1 MADESEAEAP
11 LGSLERVSDPPSE
24 AKEARAAGGEIAG
37 LEGKGSDSDS
47 SDRGDGEDQVQA
59 SGKDVGAAAEE
70 AGGQGEGDGE
80 DEKKEQQT
88 DGDGDRDDDDD
99 DDDDHDDDNDDNDDD
114 DDDDDGDDED
124 AKAEDLA
131 AVIPPPALLSPQ
143 QSRAA
148 ASHALRE
155 AAREARYEVIADL
168 LDDEGGAEINA
179 ADRSNGWTALH
190 WAARVGALDIV
201 ELLLHHGADH
211 GARGFKRESAH
222 DVASWAEQHEVEAH
236 FEHCGKKWAEEAA
249 ARAAKEKEQR
259 AAMAGKLAAMD
270 IDARVAQRAA
280 ACEWRDVPRAKR
292 LAQAES
298 DSCPQQLAVR
308 DSPLALVAASLLLRR
323 EKGRPGAK
331 TLAWV
336 PGRVAEWDAH
346 TARHRVVFEGHELQG
361 EEPFAQWVRLA
372 AQVFLIETEAERK
385 KRCAHAGGR
394 GPQVE
399 PEELVG
405 ARVRLKRGAEWVEA
419 EVTDF
424 EAPDADAGEV
434 EGRCHVEFEDGTER
448 WQLMSEINFT
458 ILASAEERAKAKVAA
473 EEKAQRDAE
482 KKAERERKKAAK
494 KHKKHGK
501 GASSKEGAGSGDDGA
516 EEGEKKKKK
525 HHKHKHKQKE

>member
-1 MADESEAEAP
+1 MSTMADESEAHAEAP
-11 LGSLERVSDPPSE
+11 LGSLERLSDPPSE

-47 SDRGDGEDQVQA
+47 DRGDGADQVQA
-59 SGKDVGAAAEE
+59 SG
-70 AGGQGEGDGE
+70 
-80 DEKKEQQT
+80 EKKEHQA
-88 DGDGDRDDDDD
+88 DGDGDDDDNDDDD
-99 DDDDHDDDNDDNDDD
+99 DDNDDD
-114 DDDDDGDDED
+114 DDDDDDGED
-124 AKAEDLA
+124 AKAEELA
-131 AVIPPPALLSPQ
+131 AVIPPPLLSPQ

-155 AAREARYEVIADL
+155 AAREAQYEVVADL

-179 ADRSNGWTALH
+179 TDRSNGWTALH

-259 AAMAGKLAAMD
+259 AAMAGKLVAMD

-292 LAQAES
+292 LALAES
-298 DSCPQQLAVR
+298 DSCPQQLAAR
-308 DSPLALVAASLLLRR
+308 GSPLALVAASLLLRR

-346 TARHRVVFEGHELQG
+346 TARHRVVFEGSELQG
-361 EEPFAQWVRLA
+361 EEPFAQWVRLV
-372 AQVFLIETEAERK
+372 AQVFLVETEAERK

-434 EGRCHVEFEDGTER
+434 EGRCHVEFEDGRER
-448 WQLMSEINFT
+448 WQLMSESNFT
-458 ILASAEERAKAKVAA
+458 ILASAEERAKAKAAA
-473 EEKAQRDAE
+473 EEKARRDAE

-501 GASSKEGAGSGDDGA
+501 GSSKEGASSGDDGA

-525 HHKHKHKQKE
+525 SHRHKHKHKEKES